1 MRHTAN
7 LMLVLASSAT
17 LLYSTAQAAP
27 LTTEELTKHFQINA
41 TFEQNNT
48 SGVKFTV
55 KHSDKGEASMLVA
68 ASGPGRQPVYSDG
81 SYVIRDNKICYTFVK
96 LNLGKEYCIQA
107 ELTKEGFDMYDSKGV
122 NYATRTVV
130 K

>member
-17 LLYSTAQAAP
+17 LLYSTSQAAP
-27 LTTEELTKHFQINA
+27 MTTEELTKHFQINA
-41 TFEQNNT
+41 TFEQTNT
-48 SGVKFTV
+48 DGSKFTI
-55 KHSDKGEASMLVA
+55 KHNEKGEASMLIP

-81 SYVIRDNKICYTFVK
+81 SYVIRDNKICYTYVK
-96 LNLGKEYCIQA
+96 RNMGKEFCVQA
-107 ELTKEGFDMYDSKGV
+107 ALAKEGFDMYDNKGV